1 MSRGWIIFSGN
12 NGKDTIMA
20 KLKKRVEWAVRL
32 HRYNLKEGNNLHP
45 RVVLRGT
52 LSLEDLAQRVEFRTR
67 GLYKAEETV
76 LVAHKL
82 MEAAID
88 ALVEGYALNTSLGRL
103 TPVVTGMWSFARL
116 SPEARAQNK
125 ASVSYA
131 LSHELK
137 KAFSDPLFHDEV
149 PPDRGPDIYLVHD
162 MESNSDNRRITPG
175 GYIWVKGRFLL
186 MNGDSP
192 ERGVELLEAET
203 GRVVRRYTA
212 EELAPGATR
221 SHLVLRLPDDL
232 PDGLYRLAVTS
243 QCTTKPTPLKKP
255 VRRVA
260 NVRLRVGEE
269 PAEEGTAGDDG
280 RTTTA

>member
-1 MSRGWIIFSGN
+1 
-12 NGKDTIMA
+12 MA
-20 KLKKRVEWAVRL
+20 RPKKRRVEWAVRL
-32 HRYNLKEGNNLHP
+32 HHYNLKEGNNLHP

-52 LSLEDLAQRVEFRTR
+52 LGLEDLAQRVEWRTR

-76 LVAHKL
+76 IIAHKL

-88 ALVEGYALNTSLGRL
+88 ALVDGYALNTSLGRL

-116 SPEARAQNK
+116 SPAARAANK

-131 LSHELK
+131 LSRELK
-137 KAFSDPLFHDEV
+137 DAFSNPLFHDEV
-149 PPDRGPDIYLVHD
+149 PPDRGPDVFLVHD

-175 GYIWVKGRFLL
+175 GYVWLKGRHLL

-212 EELAPGATR
+212 EELTHSATR
-221 SHLVLRLPDDL
+221 SRMLLRLPDDL
-232 PDGLYRLAVTS
+232 ADGLYRLAVTS

-255 VRRVA
+255 VRRVVD
-260 NVRLRVGEE
+260 NIWLRVGEE
-269 PAEEGTAGDDG
+269 PAAEEPAEEAGAEG
-280 RTTTA
+280 